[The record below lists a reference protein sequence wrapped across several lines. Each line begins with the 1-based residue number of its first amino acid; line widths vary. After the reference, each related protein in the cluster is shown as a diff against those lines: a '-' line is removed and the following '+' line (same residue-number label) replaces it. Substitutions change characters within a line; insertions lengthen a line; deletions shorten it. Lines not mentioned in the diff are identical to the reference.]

1 MAEKQIH
8 HMNEIDIRSLAQRKE
23 LTSELELEKA
33 SLATR
38 ILRLQSEKD
47 PSLEQLREK
56 LIVLIRNY
64 ETIHWSRKNVKSRSR
79 IEESDRAEVQAMAEF
94 EFFRKRNALIL
105 KKLKIRGLKQIHLS
119 KILMHSKSYTSE
131 LLNGIRAFSSNDL
144 LVIHKLL
151 NIKLEDLFFTEL
163 PTEIQDRINSVLG
176 EVSVNIDN
184 KDSKEH
190 ELVT

>member
-1 MAEKQIH
+1 
-8 HMNEIDIRSLAQRKE
+8 MNEIDIRSLTQKKE
-23 LTSELELEKA
+23 LTSEMDLERA
-33 SLATR
+33 SLASR

-79 IEESDRAEVQAMAEF
+79 IEESDRAEIQAMAEF
-94 EFFRKRNALIL
+94 EFFRKRSDLIL
-105 KKLKIRGLKQIHLS
+105 KKLKVRGLKQIHLA

-131 LLNGIRAFSSNDL
+131 LLNGIRAFSANDL

-163 PTEIQDRINSVLG
+163 PTEIQDRINSVFG
-176 EVSVNIDN
+176 EVSVNLDD
-184 KDSKEH
+184 KKFQEH
-190 ELVT
+190 ELVTK